1 VIEVII
7 EVRMLNVRALAAAV
21 YLVLFLVTALN
32 FAVLPSG
39 TSAEVAPVMFVGM
52 IQALVGALLALWI
65 YQDGENIKALKSEI
79 SKLKEKLK
87 G

>member
-1 VIEVII
+1 
-7 EVRMLNVRALAAAV
+7 MLNVRALAAAF
-21 YLVLFLVTALN
+21 YLVLFLVNMLN
-32 FAVLPSG
+32 FTVLSSG

-65 YQDGENIKALKSEI
+65 YRDGENIKALKSEI